1 MAWVE
6 KYRLEFKD
14 TYGVLWTRKIYE
26 DGFGGSKTDLTGTGE
41 PLNYEFLS
49 DSDEFDEPIRETRGM
64 SNVYA
69 MTNFALADLYSTEE
83 MHFLVEDYIG
93 ATLFFKG
100 YVNAGNCEEDYNDI
114 PYPVGIAACCG
125 LTYLKEIKYDDSGT
139 YYNGRKLIS
148 QVILDIL
155 AKIGFT
161 TFTEFVNVYEASMND
176 GQTDSPFDQTL
187 IDVDIFKDMY
197 CYDVLTEILK
207 PFSAVIR
214 QVNGVFTIYRPKE
227 LKEATVYG
235 RTFTGATTKS
245 GTSITPQYYIN
256 RSTNAS
262 NILQRPGSPQL
273 TISPAKKISIKQDY
287 GNKENWIENG
297 DFFAVN
303 YDDVT
308 PAVDFWTKINSAHL
322 ILHHISE
329 FLPDEEQGIAI
340 STDNA
345 LQATGLT
352 QDIAEY
358 PLISATDV
366 FTFELKFGW
375 LNNSGSSNNAVT
387 SVYVEIKQGAY
398 YLNEIDDTY
407 AEWTLTPSYISIFPV
422 DIYGTSTVQVGFT
435 GWTEYKRI
443 VVGMLDNG
451 TITCKLGGQL
461 IDPDIYNAYAY
472 VKFYCSSFK
481 VRQTQS
487 TVNGV
492 IRRERP
498 SNLSLTYNQKIKF
511 AFKDLR
517 IVERTYLATNA
528 INGKELDI
536 DSILGD
542 VADSELD
549 NVPEQFAGA
558 MAMSV
563 TVDNYRVDSITLS
576 GTSGTADVV
585 CDGITRPATF
595 DTDLATTAAN
605 FVSAF
610 ASDYLPGGVVVTAV
624 GDRIIFT
631 SNVLG
636 ADFTGSTTIT
646 NTSGDLDGTESE
658 DTPSSV
664 TTFDYTTEW
673 NTRGGSEA
681 DPLLQIKADETAA
694 QYARP
699 KQLIQMEMIDKNASD
714 ISFGLLKRYEDD
726 LNQYSGNNRTFVV
739 NAGEFRVKQRELTID
754 LIEMI

>member
-1 MAWVE
+1 
-6 KYRLEFKD
+6 
-14 TYGVLWTRKIYE
+14 
-26 DGFGGSKTDLTGTGE
+26 
-41 PLNYEFLS
+41 
-49 DSDEFDEPIRETRGM
+49 
-64 SNVYA
+64 
-69 MTNFALADLYSTEE
+69 
-83 MHFLVEDYIG
+83 
-93 ATLFFKG
+93 
-100 YVNAGNCEEDYNDI
+100 
-114 PYPVGIAACCG
+114 
-125 LTYLKEIKYDDSGT
+125 
-139 YYNGRKLIS
+139 
-148 QVILDIL
+148 
-155 AKIGFT
+155 
-161 TFTEFVNVYEASMND
+161 
-176 GQTDSPFDQTL
+176 
-187 IDVDIFKDMY
+187 
-197 CYDVLTEILK
+197 
-207 PFSAVIR
+207 
-214 QVNGVFTIYRPKE
+214 
-227 LKEATVYG
+227 
-235 RTFTGATTKS
+235 
-245 GTSITPQYYIN
+245 
-256 RSTNAS
+256 
-262 NILQRPGSPQL
+262 
-273 TISPAKKISIKQDY
+273 
-287 GNKENWIENG
+287 
-297 DFFAVN
+297 
-303 YDDVT
+303 VT

-375 LNNSGSSNNAVT
+375 LNNSRSSNNAVT
-387 SVYVEIKQGAY
+387 NVYVEIKQGAY

-726 LNQYSGNNRTFVV
+726 INQYSGNNRTFVV